1 MGILEQPDLDS
12 DLTRRRLSRSR
23 REPSQGSGEVWPP
36 GRRELLSAR
45 GDYIADQREWIVDR
59 REQLADERELQ
70 EDEREGTPAE
80 RGHQP
85 SRMRCKKR
93 LVRQAG
99 GELIDIERLVEAGV
113 QSLGIDQQAD
123 LGGLASEQPT
133 ETWV

>member
-1 MGILEQPDLDS
+1 MRCGRWEDANCFLPEEITSLIS
-12 DLTRRRLSRSR
+12 
-23 REPSQGSGEVWPP
+23 GSGSSIVASSWQMSESYK
-36 GRRELLSAR
+36 RTNAR
-45 GDYIADQREWIVDR
+45 GRPRSVNAS
-59 REQLADERELQ
+59 
-70 EDEREGTPAE
+70 
-80 RGHQP
+80 QP

-99 GELIDIERLVEAGV
+99 GELIDIERLVEARV